1 MHLFHPPFACAS
13 LPNRKLYIVESL
25 LCNYD
30 PASSLVMRAVDD
42 DAMLMKNV
50 KRNISLEVLVTIAIR
65 R

>member
-1 MHLFHPPFACAS
+1 
-13 LPNRKLYIVESL
+13 VESL